1 MAQIDH
7 FSSPFNVYFCCIPVE
22 PLLIGVSRAR
32 FFVKNMLYY
41 FPMAK
46 EKKLKKIANAS
57 LAKSIQRRK
66 EKKPHISLSFDS
78 LVKKL
83 HEAIETFP
91 DIRTGQNISK
101 KLKDAALGGFAIFF
115 TQNPSFLEYQ
125 TTMQETKGHNN
136 AQSLFGIEEIL
147 SDNHIRTLLDGVA
160 PVFVFPVFS
169 YIFNVL
175 NRSGYLDEEFR
186 SFNNNIL
193 IGLDGTQYY
202 TSKAIHCDNC
212 NKKQHKN
219 GSITYFHSVVTPVI
233 LKPENNRVI
242 ALAPEFI
249 TPQDGHDKQDC
260 ENAAA
265 KRWIKSNS
273 SWLKQLGVTLTGD
286 DLYCKQPI
294 CELILEE
301 GEGEGDGEGLNFILV
316 CKEESHKTL
325 YEYLDFLAE
334 DIQTVEVSRWE
345 GKSYV
350 VDSYRFLNNVPLR
363 DGEDAL
369 EVNWCEIITRERDG
383 DSVAAADGDDD
394 DSWEVT
400 YKNAFVTD
408 FEITKKNVEKIVA
421 DGRARWKVEN
431 ENNNVLKT
439 KGYHL
444 EHNFG
449 HGKKNL
455 AALFLT
461 YNILAFLFHTI
472 LELVDEKY
480 KVIRQTLPSRQ
491 TFFNDVRALTRYI
504 YFDKWEALMCFMIK
518 GLKEKLHTLPLPLPD
533 T

>member
-1 MAQIDH
+1 MGDFLAQMDH
-7 FSSPFNVYFCCIPVE
+7 FSSPFNVHFCSIPVKS
-22 PLLIGVSRAR
+22 LLIGVSRAR

-46 EKKLKKIANAS
+46 EKLRKMANAS
-57 LAKSIQRRK
+57 LAKSLNRLK

-78 LVKKL
+78 LVKRL
-83 HEAIETFP
+83 HQAIETFP
-91 DIRTGQNISK
+91 DIRKGKNLSK

-125 TTMQETKGHNN
+125 KTMQETRGHNN

-160 PVFVFPVFS
+160 PVFVFPIFS

-175 NRSGYLDEEFR
+175 NKSGYLDEEYR

-202 TSKAIHCDNC
+202 NSKAIHCDNC
-212 NKKQHKN
+212 NKKKHKN

-233 LKPENNRVI
+233 LKPGSNRVI

-265 KRWIKSNS
+265 KRWIKSNGS
-273 SWLKQLGVTLTGD
+273 RLRQLGVTLTGD

-301 GEGEGDGEGLNFILV
+301 GLNFILV

-325 YEYLDFLAE
+325 YEYLDYPVE
-334 DIQTVEVSRWE
+334 DIRTVEVSRWE
-345 GKSYV
+345 GKRYV
-350 VDSYRFLNNVPLR
+350 VDSYRFLNSVPLR

-383 DSVAAADGDDD
+383 DCDNDDDDDDDDD

-408 FEITKKNVEKIVA
+408 FEITRKNVEEIVA
-421 DGRARWKVEN
+421 DGRGRWKVEN

-455 AALFLT
+455 SALFLT

-480 KVIRQTLPSRQ
+480 KVIRHTLPSRQ

-504 YFDKWEALMCFMIK
+504 YFDKWEALMCFMIT
-518 GLKEKLHTLPLPLPD
+518 GLKEKLHTLPLPD

>member
-7 FSSPFNVYFCCIPVE
+7 FFSPLNVYFCCISTE
-22 PLLIGVSRAR
+22 RLLIGVSRAR
-32 FFVKNMLYY
+32 FFVNNMLYY
-41 FPMAK
+41 SPMAK
-46 EKKLKKIANAS
+46 ERKLKKVANAS
-57 LAKSIQRRK
+57 LAKSIKRLK

-78 LVKKL
+78 LIKRL
-83 HEAIETFP
+83 QEAIETFP
-91 DIRTGQNISK
+91 DIRKRKNISK

-125 TTMQETKGHNN
+125 KTMQETKGHNN

-160 PVFVFPVFS
+160 PAFVFPIFS

-175 NRSGYLDEEFR
+175 NKSGYLDEEFR

-202 TSKAIHCDNC
+202 SSKAIHCDNC

-219 GSITYFHSVVTPVI
+219 GSITYFHTVVTPVI
-233 LKPENNRVI
+233 LKAVSNRVI
-242 ALAPEFI
+242 ALTPEFI

-265 KRWIKSNS
+265 KRWIKSNG

-294 CELILEE
+294 CELILE
-301 GEGEGDGEGLNFILV
+301 EGLNFILV

-334 DIQTVEVSRWE
+334 DIQTQTVELGRWE
-345 GKSYV
+345 GKRYV
-350 VDSYRFLNNVPLR
+350 VDSYRFVNGVPLR

-383 DSVAAADGDDD
+383 DSDSDSDSAAAADGD

-480 KVIRQTLPSRQ
+480 NVIRETLPSRQ

-504 YFDKWEALMCFMIK
+504 YFDKWEALMCFMIT

>member
-1 MAQIDH
+1 
-7 FSSPFNVYFCCIPVE
+7 
-22 PLLIGVSRAR
+22 
-32 FFVKNMLYY
+32 
-41 FPMAK
+41 MAK
-46 EKKLKKIANAS
+46 EKLKNVANDS
-57 LAKSIQRRK
+57 LAKSLIKRK
-66 EKKPHISLSFDS
+66 EKKLHIALSFDT

-91 DIRTGQNISK
+91 DIRTGKNLSK
-101 KLKDAALGGFAIFF
+101 NFKDAALGGFAIFF

-125 TTMQETKGHNN
+125 QTMQKTKGKNN
-136 AQSLFGIEEIL
+136 AQSLFGITEIL
-147 SDNHIRTLLDGVA
+147 SDNHIRNLLDGVP
-160 PVFVFPVFS
+160 PVFVFLIFS
-169 YIFNVL
+169 YIFDVL
-175 NRSGYLDEEFR
+175 NKSGYLDEEFR

-202 TSKAIHCDNC
+202 CSRSIHCENC
-212 NKKQHKN
+212 NKKEHKN
-219 GSITYFHSVVTPVI
+219 GSITYFHTVVTPVI
-233 LKPENNRVI
+233 LKPGNNRVI

-265 KRWIKSNS
+265 KRWIKSNAH
-273 SWLKQLGVTLTGD
+273 WLKQLGVTITGD
-286 DLYCKQPI
+286 DLYCKHPI
-294 CELILEE
+294 CELILEK
-301 GEGEGDGEGLNFILV
+301 GLNFILV
-316 CKEESHKTL
+316 CKEKSHKTL
-325 YEYLDFLAE
+325 YEYVDFLAE
-334 DIQTVEVSRWE
+334 DIETVEVSRWE
-345 GKSYV
+345 GTSHV
-350 VDSYRFLNNVPLR
+350 VDTYRFLNGVPLR

-369 EVNWCEIITRERDG
+369 EVNWCEIITREKDSKNENESESESEKENKNESKSDSDSDG
-383 DSVAAADGDDD
+383 
-394 DSWEVT
+394 WEVT

-408 FEITKKNVEKIVA
+408 FKITKKNVEKIVA

-455 AALFLT
+455 AALFVA

-480 KVIRQTLPSRQ
+480 EEIRQTLPSRK

-504 YFDKWEALMCFMIK
+504 YFYGWEALMCFMIK
-518 GLKEKLHTLPLPLPD
+518 GLKEELHQLPLPD

>member
-1 MAQIDH
+1 
-7 FSSPFNVYFCCIPVE
+7 
-22 PLLIGVSRAR
+22 
-32 FFVKNMLYY
+32 
-41 FPMAK
+41 MAK
-46 EKKLKKIANAS
+46 EKLQKIAYDS
-57 LAKSIQRRK
+57 LAKSLIKRK
-66 EKKPHISLSFDS
+66 EKKLHIALSFDT

-83 HEAIETFP
+83 HQAIETFP
-91 DIRTGQNISK
+91 DIRTGKNLSK
-101 KLKDAALGGFAIFF
+101 NFKDAALGGFAIFF

-125 TTMQETKGHNN
+125 QTMQKNKGKNN
-136 AQSLFGIEEIL
+136 AQSLFGITEIL
-147 SDNHIRTLLDGVA
+147 SDNHIRNLLDGVP
-160 PVFVFPVFS
+160 PVFVFPIFS
-169 YIFNVL
+169 YIFDVL
-175 NRSGYLDEEFR
+175 NKSGYLDEEFR

-202 TSKAIHCDNC
+202 CSRSIHCENC
-212 NKKQHKN
+212 NKKEHNN
-219 GSITYFHSVVTPVI
+219 GSITYFHTVVTPVI
-233 LKPENNRVI
+233 LKPGNNRVI

-265 KRWIKSNS
+265 KRWIKSNAH
-273 SWLKQLGVTLTGD
+273 WLNELGVTITGD

-294 CELILEE
+294 CELILEK
-301 GEGEGDGEGLNFILV
+301 GLDFILV
-316 CKEESHKTL
+316 CKAKSHKTL
-325 YEYLDFLAE
+325 YEYVDFLAE
-334 DIQTVEVSRWE
+334 DIETVEVSRWE
-345 GKSYV
+345 GTSHV
-350 VDSYRFLNNVPLR
+350 VDTYRFLNDVPLR

-369 EVNWCEIITRERDG
+369 EVNWCEIITREKDSKNENESESESESEKENKNESKSDSDSDG
-383 DSVAAADGDDD
+383 
-394 DSWEVT
+394 WEVT

-408 FEITKKNVEKIVA
+408 FKITKKNVEKIVA

-455 AALFLT
+455 AALFVT

-480 KVIRQTLPSRQ
+480 EEIRQTLPSRK

-504 YFDKWEALMCFMIK
+504 YFYGWEALMCFMIK
-518 GLKEKLHTLPLPLPD
+518 GLKEELHQLPLPD